1 MNDRLNKFTERAKKV
16 LVFAQDEATRF
27 NHNYLGTEHLLL
39 GLLREGEGI
48 AAQVLRRRGV
58 ELNTVRHAVAFVIGR
73 GDHKVVGDI
82 PLTPRV
88 KRAIELSIQE
98 ASRLGHTY
106 HLGTEHL
113 LLGLVREG
121 EGIAAGILES
131 LGVDLEKVRAQ
142 VVQLVSQSPA
152 ERGRGESRKPGSPT
166 PGADQMCIDFMG
178 TWTPPTADTGA
189 AAGDVR

>member
-27 NHNYLGTEHLLL
+27 NHNYIGTEHLLL
-39 GLLREGEGI
+39 GLVREGEGI
-48 AAQVLRRRGV
+48 AAQVLTNRGV
-58 ELNTVRHAVAFVIGR
+58 ELILVRNAVEFVVGR
-73 GDHKVVGDI
+73 GEHRVVGNI
-82 PLTPRV
+82 HITTRAKRV
-88 KRAIELSIQE
+88 IEFSIEE
-98 ASRLGHTY
+98 ACRLGHTY

-142 VVQLVSQSPA
+142 VVQLVSQSPT
-152 ERGRGESRKPGSPT
+152 ERGRGESRKPGSTT

-189 AAGDVR
+189 AAGDVG